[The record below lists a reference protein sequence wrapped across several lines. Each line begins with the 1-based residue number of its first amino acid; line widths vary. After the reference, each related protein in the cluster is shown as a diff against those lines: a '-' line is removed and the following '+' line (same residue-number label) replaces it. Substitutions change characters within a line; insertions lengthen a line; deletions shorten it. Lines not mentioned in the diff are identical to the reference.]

1 MKTAESAVIAKS
13 ILFGAFLLA
22 AAVTTQAAIVY
33 DFSANAD
40 GWSAVDSESA
50 LYQSADGNPAG
61 SIRINPWGVY
71 SNWPTMTL
79 DAVTFGKDF
88 DISFD
93 WYAADRNQ
101 FKMGDVSIGF
111 DQGMTWGTDL
121 DPSSGRAYTFSGWTK
136 VEWTAVAGMTTL
148 KIGGVTLYSGMDYSA
163 VLAASGN
170 KFSAAI
176 WAYGPASLDNFT
188 IVPEPASLALLAL
201 AGVVVLRRR
210 RV

>member
-1 MKTAESAVIAKS
+1 MKTISVVKTMIVGAV
-13 ILFGAFLLA
+13 LLA
-22 AAVTTQAAIVY
+22 AVTAARAAIVY
-33 DFSANAD
+33 DFSSNAN
-40 GWSAVDSESA
+40 GWSSVDNQSA

-71 SNWPTMTL
+71 SAWPTMTL

-111 DQGMTWGTDL
+111 DQGTTWGTGL
-121 DPSSGRAYTFSGWTK
+121 DTSAGRDYTFSGWTR
-136 VEWTAVAGMTTL
+136 VEWTAVAGITTM

-188 IVPEPASLALLAL
+188 IIPEPASLALLAL
-201 AGVVVLRRR
+201 AGTVMLRRR
-210 RV
+210 RG